1 MILYNTKSAYEL
13 YIYYVSMKN
22 HFTTDYDF
30 FKYSGKE
37 KVRANFTSFE
47 NRSDKIHF
55 YNLSKRKHAKELILA
70 NMLVSP
76 NSWIGDL
83 LEVKAEETYRKWLK
97 RQQSLTYRFKSELGQ
112 LDEDFNQNFVVEH
125 GQHPN
130 LIRLYIMNRI
140 CLETLVIL
148 CELTKC
154 LSYWEKKISE
164 KLIFPDI
171 NNIVRKYRPFLD
183 YDKDKMRKILLDKYN
198 DIR

>member
-1 MILYNTKSAYEL
+1 
-13 YIYYVSMKN
+13 MKN

-125 GQHPN
+125 GQHPK